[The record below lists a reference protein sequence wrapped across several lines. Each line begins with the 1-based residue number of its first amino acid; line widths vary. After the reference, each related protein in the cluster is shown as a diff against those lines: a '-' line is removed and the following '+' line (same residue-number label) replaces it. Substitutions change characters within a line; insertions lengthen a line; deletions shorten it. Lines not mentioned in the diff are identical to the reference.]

1 MLRLFAGFCMMASLI
16 APVLADDA
24 PSGIKRTPLQKIE
37 FPEGYNTV
45 LGLAELAPGAA
56 SGPHTHPGIETGLIL
71 EGEALMSVEGQA
83 DRTLKAGDSYVIPAG
98 TKHDVKTVGD
108 KPTKVVAT
116 YVVDKGKPLASP
128 AP

>member
-1 MLRLFAGFCMMASLI
+1 MLRLITGLCLMAALTAS
-16 APVLADDA
+16 ALAQDA
-24 PSGIKRTPLQKIE
+24 PAGIKRTPLQKIE
-37 FPEGYNTV
+37 FPDGYFTV

-56 SGPHTHPGIETGLIL
+56 AGPHTHPGIETGLIL
-71 EGEALMSVEGQA
+71 EGEVLMTIDGQA
-83 DRTLKAGDSYVIPAG
+83 DQRLKAGDSYVVPAG